1 MLDFLTF
8 EQLRLVVIV
17 YSSALLPL
25 VVIPLLSW
33 RKIIPAWVLRFYFK
47 TFFLCAI
54 GWEIWFT
61 YGLVGGDDI
70 SVRRADVLNQM
81 LPMHVN
87 WLLNSLADA
96 GTICCGSL
104 LLIWLIK
111 GRPDSLYNQWNWHV
125 FLALLVL
132 FLSQNIV
139 VELFLY
145 HDQLAEGKLLSWAPL
160 SPLGSWFNP
169 VLADFNGRSL
179 MLCSQMPW
187 LLLTP
192 LIYSVLIRTVNS
204 SKELAEGNTQ

>member
-1 MLDFLTF
+1 MLDDLTF
-8 EQLRLVVIV
+8 EQLRLVLVV

-25 VVIPLLSW
+25 VLIPLLNW
-33 RKIIPAWVLRFYFK
+33 RRIIPTWVLPFYFK
-47 TFFLCAI
+47 MFLLCAI

-70 SVRRADVLNQM
+70 SVRRADVLNQL
-81 LPMHVN
+81 LPIHLN

-96 GTICCGSL
+96 GAICCGSL
-104 LLIWLIK
+104 LLIWLVK
-111 GRPDSLYNQWNWHV
+111 GRPDSLYNEWNWSI

-132 FLSQNIV
+132 FISQNIV

-160 SPLGSWFNP
+160 SPFGSWFNP
-169 VLADFNGRSL
+169 ALAEFNGRSL
-179 MLCSQMPW
+179 MLCSQLPW

-192 LIYSVLIRTVNS
+192 LIYLALIRTVNS
-204 SKELAEGNTQ
+204 SKEWVGVNVR